1 MRLRDHLRL
10 NPVLATNP
18 ANAFARADFNLGILP
33 DGSSRRACNAHA
45 DAARTIELI

>member
-45 DAARTIELI
+45 AAARTIELI

>member
-1 MRLRDHLRL
+1 MRLRDHSRL